1 MSCPYNLAE
10 SPAHFSKSEG
20 SKGMKIKRTDHS
32 MWLKSDKAMA
42 PSSSHLQFHKG
53 SEIYAHIVALAGL

>member
-10 SPAHFSKSEG
+10 SSAHFSKSEG
-20 SKGMKIKRTDHS
+20 SKGMKIKRTDYS
-32 MWLKSDKAMA
+32 MWLKSDKAMTP
-42 PSSSHLQFHKG
+42 PSRLQFHKG